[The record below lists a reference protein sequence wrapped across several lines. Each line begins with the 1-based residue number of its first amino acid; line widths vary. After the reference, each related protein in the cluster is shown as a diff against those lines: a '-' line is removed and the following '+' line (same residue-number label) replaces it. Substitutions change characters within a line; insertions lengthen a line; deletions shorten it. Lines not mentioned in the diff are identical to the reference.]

1 MNKIKYGSNRVKQL
15 LTSYSDLLPYKLD
28 NNDQFDC
35 QPTSIGAN
43 IEVSDLQYFLS
54 CYMINSV
61 EDYDRNW
68 RLIWPSASFVR
79 NSCGNGGYHFFT
91 PQICAKLDL
100 GLVHSCMYKYENNKA
115 KILSDNNNGKVSI
128 HH

>member
-1 MNKIKYGSNRVKQL
+1 MHKIKYGADRVKQL

-43 IEVSDLQYFLS
+43 IEVPDLQHFLS
-54 CYMINSV
+54 CYIIEKNIDCV
-61 EDYDRNW
+61 EEYDENW

-91 PQICAKLDL
+91 PQICAKLDV
-100 GLVHSCMYKYENNKA
+100 GLVHACMYKYEKNEA
-115 KILSDNNNGKVSI
+115 GILSGNNNGRV
-128 HH
+128 